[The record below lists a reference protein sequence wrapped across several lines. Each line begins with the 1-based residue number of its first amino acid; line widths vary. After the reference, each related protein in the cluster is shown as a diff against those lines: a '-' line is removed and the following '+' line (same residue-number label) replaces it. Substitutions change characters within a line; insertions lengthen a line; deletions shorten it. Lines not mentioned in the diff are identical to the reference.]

1 MAIGVLILAAKLLWK
16 LLLGWLRLELSL
28 SVQVVWIAE
37 LLSYFLL
44 LFLYQLLYLLL
55 LLVQLLKLLLFCA
68 IYFVFGQGWVRRAS
82 LRLGSNLIE
91 GSSRIGRVL
100 GSTET
105 LLVLLNIAQYLSLL
119 RG

>member
-37 LLSYFLL
+37 LLSDLLL
-44 LFLYQLLYLLL
+44 LFLYQLLHLLL
-55 LLVQLLKLLLFCA
+55 LLVQLLKLLLFCT
-68 IYFVFGQGWVRRAS
+68 IYFVFGQGWVRRAG
-82 LRLGSNLIE
+82 LRLGDNLIE

-105 LLVLLNIAQYLSLL
+105 LLVLLNVAQYLSLL
-119 RG
+119 RS